1 MILAEKL
8 TNCEIAPGGLAT
20 IYAVTGCAVSW
31 GVFSSRKLVG
41 VSFLRNDYFRILISS
56 NFTYTF
62 FIRNW
67 FLRN

>member
-41 VSFLRNDYFRILISS
+41 VSFLRNEIEAG
-56 NFTYTF
+56 
-62 FIRNW
+62 
-67 FLRN
+67 